1 MSSMPEEVLV
11 TFLVNCAGTS
21 VGQHVRAVGSS
32 TALGRWNPSQ
42 GLMLST
48 SNAEFPTWK
57 SVARIKIEE
66 HVEYKYV
73 ICGKDGM
80 PIRWEDGRNRSMQLS
95 SPSLASHAKYV
106 KAGSIALS
114 EVFNGRDDTDEKRF
128 GDPLELPVCFA
139 ADPPPCAAQNASPAL
154 PLPEEKKVERSPE
167 QRKLYEAVEKKKGY
181 VDLSNQKIEDVIL
194 LAKAL
199 KANTSI
205 KTLKLAS
212 NRIQDISALADALKT
227 NTNLIKLD
235 LSYNEIKDVST
246 LVKVLKTRTSLQ
258 WLSLSKNAIQVEN
271 QKEIKMVCAEKKI
284 KLEI

>member
-1 MSSMPEEVLV
+1 MAV
-11 TFLVNCAGTS
+11 TIPMRS
-21 VGQHVRAVGSS
+21 GS
-32 TALGRWNPSQ
+32 
-42 GLMLST
+42 
-48 SNAEFPTWK
+48 E
-57 SVARIKIEE
+57 
-66 HVEYKYV
+66 
-73 ICGKDGM
+73 
-80 PIRWEDGRNRSMQLS
+80 IRWSCQSALLRTRLLVLLKMPRLRSLYQ
-95 SPSLASHAKYV
+95 
-106 KAGSIALS
+106 
-114 EVFNGRDDTDEKRF
+114 KR
-128 GDPLELPVCFA
+128 
-139 ADPPPCAAQNASPAL
+139 
-154 PLPEEKKVERSPE
+154 KKVERSPE

-235 LSYNEIKDVST
+235 LSYNDIKDVST